1 MGHDVESVINDGEKR
16 ILVDL
21 LFDLAAGDSASGN
34 SSYEAQL
41 EYFIPL
47 IIPDYFSVE
56 ELLEYG
62 QKYRMS
68 SRYMFPGKPER
79 IKNRGLLIK
88 LFSSFAVINEMATCE
103 SYEIISDSMKL
114 RECILS
120 KFNLSNE
127 VDKITFNK
135 EIIYLTK
142 RYSENLSKD
151 KYEIFLSIFDSIS
164 DIFYETYSKISTYV
178 TGDSNVLN
186 KGEFLN
192 ILEVYNINSYEATKF
207 HLVIDAIAET
217 VVTKNECLEYEEE
230 FKKEWENRFPK
241 LKYNEALGEYIQ
253 SKKSAFVVSYGNNI
267 TSLRNEN
274 FLFKMLAD
282 VTVKLALVEGAKDL
296 YDLTQKIKVLTREL
310 GDNIKDVFID
320 CRKATIRTYHLA
332 QKGDYSSDLG
342 NALIPYRSDLM
353 YLRDIIIEEISVR
366 NASNIV
372 QKQTRK
378 TMDASEYE
386 LLISQKDEEIYD
398 LKRELE
404 YYENIKQQEFKAEV
418 LQYNRALTDLF
429 RKLCDFKYNSPLNE
443 LYLFAN
449 GLKEVSQESIKGIL
463 QNLVFIMSTMNIIP
477 YETGNVG
484 KRVKFYDDEAN
495 IVYAVD
501 DSKVK
506 DGINKGTQIYPGW
519 KYKDTELV
527 LPKVNIEED

>member
-164 DIFYETYSKISTYV
+164 DIFYETYSKVSTYV

-253 SKKSAFVVSYGNNI
+253 SNEEVDKNNYI
-267 TSLRNEN
+267 
-274 FLFKMLAD
+274 
-282 VTVKLALVEGAKDL
+282 
-296 YDLTQKIKVLTREL
+296 
-310 GDNIKDVFID
+310 
-320 CRKATIRTYHLA
+320 
-332 QKGDYSSDLG
+332 
-342 NALIPYRSDLM
+342 
-353 YLRDIIIEEISVR
+353 
-366 NASNIV
+366 
-372 QKQTRK
+372 
-378 TMDASEYE
+378 
-386 LLISQKDEEIYD
+386 
-398 LKRELE
+398 
-404 YYENIKQQEFKAEV
+404 
-418 LQYNRALTDLF
+418 
-429 RKLCDFKYNSPLNE
+429 
-443 LYLFAN
+443 
-449 GLKEVSQESIKGIL
+449 
-463 QNLVFIMSTMNIIP
+463 
-477 YETGNVG
+477 
-484 KRVKFYDDEAN
+484 
-495 IVYAVD
+495 
-501 DSKVK
+501 
-506 DGINKGTQIYPGW
+506 
-519 KYKDTELV
+519 
-527 LPKVNIEED
+527 